1 MLHSQFSWMPKK
13 GRRQQNLKNG
23 KFAFSKYKYTIA
35 IFGGIAAIVSVA
47 VYFGIHSL
55 IPVNSN
61 VPAFS
66 PPINTFMKATY
77 SPQTGY
83 IFTTQSS
90 TAARGTNMSGYNSPT
105 IVLKLGALDSIHLIN
120 EDSQTRSLHNLNI
133 DAFNV
138 HTKNLNYFESQS
150 QTFIANKIGTF
161 PYYSSIHPEMRG
173 LIKVEQ

>member
-1 MLHSQFSWMPKK
+1 MPKK
-13 GRRQQNLKNG
+13 GRRQQNVKDK
-23 KFAFSKYKYTIA
+23 KFIFAKYKYTIA
-35 IFGGIAAIVSVA
+35 IFAGIAAIVAVA
-47 VYFGIHSL
+47 AYFGIHSL

-61 VPAFS
+61 VPVFS
-66 PPINTFMKATY
+66 PPVNTFMKATY

-83 IFTTQSS
+83 VFTTQSS
-90 TAARGTNMSGYNSPT
+90 TAARPVNVSGYNSPT

-120 EDSQTRSLHNLNI
+120 EDSDTRSLHNLNI

-138 HTKNLNYFESQS
+138 HTRNLGYFESQS

-161 PYYSSIHPEMRG
+161 AYYCSIHPEMRG